1 MILRNFLF
9 FPIERTFFDD
19 VNEASEE
26 EPHEHQHSLESIPS
40 QSTEINRIR
49 IEEYHFNIKQHKKYS
64 YQEVFDGH
72 WLAGITKLFDTTFK
86 HLKLIT
92 CKAFRSCYV
101 RQTNH
106 CCNKKD
112 GKNNLNANGK
122 VVRRGI
128 EFQGLTD
135 SGRL

>member
-26 EPHEHQHSLESIPS
+26 EPHKHQHSLKAFPS

-49 IEEYHFNIKQHKKYS
+49 IEEYHFNIKQHKKYG
-64 YQEVFDGH
+64 YKEVFDGH
-72 WLAGITKLFDTTFK
+72 WLAGVSELLNTAFK
-86 HLKLIT
+86 NLKFVAR
-92 CKAFRSCYV
+92 KAFWPCYV

-106 CCNKKD
+106 CANKKY

-128 EFQGLTD
+128 EFQGLAD

>member
-40 QSTEINRIR
+40 QSTEIDCVW
-49 IEEYHFNIKQHKKYS
+49 IEENHFDIKQHKKYG
-64 YQEVFDGH
+64 YKEVFDGH
-72 WLAGITKLFDTTFK
+72 WLASITELFNTTFK
-86 HLKLIT
+86 YLEFVAR
-92 CKAFRSCYV
+92 KAFRSCYV

-106 CCNKKD
+106 CGNKKD